1 MPKAKKSSKYQKKMV
16 DGKENPKY
24 VDLLDEDK
32 SISGQKFCCVS
43 FLSPEKIVKQKELF
57 FFDEFLKQ
65 WDINKSMDK
74 FIQFMNFVAF
84 KHNLVF
90 DDIMS
95 DFKEFVNDEKEI
107 IYKSSMYDD
116 FKTYLDNNEEKML
129 EKFNKIHGF
138 QPSTRGVKI
147 RGSFPSMEEA
157 ELRCKIL
164 RELDPNHDVYVGP
177 IGMWMPWDPD
187 AYKTGRVEHM
197 EDELNQLMHEKTV
210 NENSAKNEFE
220 KHVKETKQSAIEEN
234 KKNAEKYGTKITQTI
249 DEQGNLVNVNNLNT
263 QETELTKNGEV
274 SVSDI
279 QKELFEGDNVV
290 MNLSDGGLSEIRSK
304 MKVSMQE
311 KESVEEDIVIVET
324 ESKVKEESVVEPVAE
339 LKEEPNV
346 ELKIEVQEET
356 IVEPQVEPESE
367 TKDEVQVESQEEP
380 NVESQE
386 ESNVESQS
394 DVNNSKSSNKKKKK
408 KKNKKK

>member
-32 SISGQKFCCVS
+32 PISGQKFCCVS

-74 FIQFMNFVAF
+74 FIQFMNFVAY

-90 DDIMS
+90 DEIMS

-116 FKTYLDNNEEKML
+116 FKTYLDTNEEKML
-129 EKFNKIHGF
+129 EKFNKLNGF

-164 RELDPNHDVYVGP
+164 REMDPNHDVYVGP

-210 NENSAKNEFE
+210 NETSAKNEFE
-220 KHVKETKQSAIEEN
+220 KHVKETKQKAIEEN
-234 KKNAEKYGTKITQTI
+234 KKNAEKDGTQVTQTI

-263 QETELTKNGEV
+263 QETELSKNDEV

-290 MNLSDGGLSEIRSK
+290 MNLSDGGLSEIRNK
-304 MKVSMQE
+304 MKESMQE
-311 KESVEEDIVIVET
+311 KETVEEDIVIIET
-324 ESKVKEESVVEPVAE
+324 ESDVK
-339 LKEEPNV
+339 
-346 ELKIEVQEET
+346 EET
-356 IVEPQVEPESE
+356 IVEAQVEVKEETIVEVKEEPVIEAQVEVKEEPVVESQ
-367 TKDEVQVESQEEP
+367 DEVQDEP
-380 NVESQE
+380 QIETNDEMVNKPST
-386 ESNVESQS
+386 SN
-394 DVNNSKSSNKKKKK
+394 NKKKKK
-408 KKNKKK
+408 KKNKKN

>member
-32 SISGQKFCCVS
+32 PISGQKFCCVS

-74 FIQFMNFVAF
+74 FIQFMNFVAY

-90 DDIMS
+90 DEIMS

-129 EKFNKIHGF
+129 EKFNKLHGF

-164 RELDPNHDVYVGP
+164 REMDPNHDVYVGP

-210 NENSAKNEFE
+210 NETSAKNEFE
-220 KHVKETKQSAIEEN
+220 KHVKETKQKAIEEN
-234 KKNAEKYGTKITQTI
+234 KKNAEKYGTQVTQTI

-263 QETELTKNGEV
+263 QETELSKNNEV

-290 MNLSDGGLSEIRSK
+290 MNLSDGGLSEIRNK
-304 MKVSMQE
+304 MKESMQE
-311 KESVEEDIVIVET
+311 KESVEEDVVIVEPQP
-324 ESKVKEESVVEPVAE
+324 EV
-339 LKEEPNV
+339 KEEPNV
-346 ELKIEVQEET
+346 ELKVDVKEELNVELKVDVKEEPN
-356 IVEPQVEPESE
+356 VEPQVE
-367 TKDEVQVESQEEP
+367 VQEEP
-380 NVESQE
+380 QIETNDEMVNKPST
-386 ESNVESQS
+386 SN
-394 DVNNSKSSNKKKKK
+394 NKKKKK

>member
-1 MPKAKKSSKYQKKMV
+1 MPKANKSSKYQKKMV
-16 DGKENPKY
+16 NGKENPKY

-32 SISGQKFCCVS
+32 PISGQKFCCVS
-43 FLSPEKIVKQKELF
+43 FLSPEKILKQKELF

-74 FIQFMNFVAF
+74 FIQFMNFVAY

-95 DFKEFVNDEKEI
+95 DFKEFVNDEKEL

-129 EKFNKIHGF
+129 EKFNKLHGF

-164 RELDPNHDVYVGP
+164 REMDPNHDVYVGP

-210 NENSAKNEFE
+210 NETSAKNEFE
-220 KHVKETKQSAIEEN
+220 KHVKETKQKAIEEN
-234 KKNAEKYGTKITQTI
+234 KKNAEKYGTQVTQTI

-263 QETELTKNGEV
+263 QETELSKNDEI

-290 MNLSDGGLSEIRSK
+290 MNLTDGGLSEIRNK
-304 MKVSMQE
+304 MKESMQE
-311 KESVEEDIVIVET
+311 KETVEEDIVIIET
-324 ESKVKEESVVEPVAE
+324 ESDVKEEVQVETQVE
-339 LKEEPNV
+339 VKEEPV
-346 ELKIEVQEET
+346 IEAQAEVQEE
-356 IVEPQVEPESE
+356 VQVETQVEVKEEPLVESE
-367 TKDEVQVESQEEP
+367 DEVQEEP
-380 NVESQE
+380 QNETNDEMVNKPST
-386 ESNVESQS
+386 SN
-394 DVNNSKSSNKKKKK
+394 NKKKKK

>member
-1 MPKAKKSSKYQKKMV
+1 MPKAKKSSKYQKKIV
-16 DGKENPKY
+16 NGKENSKY

-32 SISGQKFCCVS
+32 SISGQKFSCIS

-74 FIQFMNFVAF
+74 FVQFINFVAY
-84 KHNLVF
+84 KQNLVF
-90 DDIMS
+90 DDIMT

-116 FKTYLDNNEEKML
+116 YKTYLDNNEDKML
-129 EKFNKIHGF
+129 EKFNKTHGF

-147 RGSFPSMEEA
+147 RGSFPSIEEA

-177 IGMWMPWDPD
+177 VGVWMPWDPD

-197 EDELNQLMHEKTV
+197 EDELNQLMHEKNL

-220 KHVKETKQSAIEEN
+220 KHVKETKQKAIEEN
-234 KKNAEKYGTKITQTI
+234 KKNAEKYGTQVTQTI
-249 DEQGNLVNVNNLNT
+249 DEQGNLINVNNLNT
-263 QETELTKNGEV
+263 QETELTKNDEV

-279 QKELFEGDNVV
+279 QNELFEGDNIV
-290 MNLSDGGLSEIRSK
+290 MNVSDGGLSNIRSK
-304 MKVSMQE
+304 MKESMQE
-311 KESVEEDIVIVET
+311 NMSVDIVET
-324 ESKVKEESVVEPVAE
+324 ESETV
-339 LKEEPNV
+339 LKD
-346 ELKIEVQEET
+346 KDIE
-356 IVEPQVEPESE
+356 
-367 TKDEVQVESQEEP
+367 
-380 NVESQE
+380 
-386 ESNVESQS
+386 
-394 DVNNSKSSNKKKKK
+394 
-408 KKNKKK
+408 

>member
-32 SISGQKFCCVS
+32 PISGQKFCCVS

-74 FIQFMNFVAF
+74 FVQFMNFVAY

-90 DDIMS
+90 DEIMS

-129 EKFNKIHGF
+129 EKFNKLHGF

-164 RELDPNHDVYVGP
+164 REMDPNHDVYVGP
-177 IGMWMPWDPD
+177 VGMWMPWDPD

-210 NENSAKNEFE
+210 NETSAKNEFE
-220 KHVKETKQSAIEEN
+220 KHVKETKKKAIEEN
-234 KKNAEKYGTKITQTI
+234 KKNAEKYGTKVTQTI

-263 QETELTKNGEV
+263 QEANLSKNDEV

-290 MNLSDGGLSEIRSK
+290 MNLSDGGLKEIRNK
-304 MKVSMQE
+304 MKESMRE
-311 KESVEEDIVIVET
+311 KELIEEDVVIVET
-324 ESKVKEESVVEPVAE
+324 QP
-339 LKEEPNV
+339 
-346 ELKIEVQEET
+346 EVQEET
-356 IVEPQVEPESE
+356 NVELKVEVQEEPQVEA
-367 TKDEVQVESQEEP
+367 VVESQPEVQEEVQEEP
-380 NVESQE
+380 VVESQPEVQE
-386 ESNVESQS
+386 EA
-394 DVNNSKSSNKKKKK
+394 VNNSSTNNNKKKKK

>member
-16 DGKENPKY
+16 NGKENPKY

-32 SISGQKFCCVS
+32 PISGQKFCCVS
-43 FLSPEKIVKQKELF
+43 FLSPEKIIKQKELF

-74 FIQFMNFVAF
+74 FIQFMNFVAY

-90 DDIMS
+90 DNIMS
-95 DFKEFVNDEKEI
+95 DFKEFVNDEKEL

-129 EKFNKIHGF
+129 EKFNKLHGF

-164 RELDPNHDVYVGP
+164 REMDPNHDVYVGP

-187 AYKTGRVEHM
+187 AYKTGRVDHM

-210 NENSAKNEFE
+210 NETSAKNEFD
-220 KHVKETKQSAIEEN
+220 KHVKETKQKAIEEN
-234 KKNAEKYGTKITQTI
+234 KKNAEKYGTQVTQTI

-263 QETELTKNGEV
+263 QEAELTKNDEV

-290 MNLSDGGLSEIRSK
+290 MNLSDGGLSEIRNK
-304 MKVSMQE
+304 MKKTMQE
-311 KESVEEDIVIVET
+311 KYTIEEDIVIVET
-324 ESKVKEESVVEPVAE
+324 ESKVQ
-339 LKEEPNV
+339 EEPND
-346 ELKIEVQEET
+346 ELKVEVQKET
-356 IVEPQVEPESE
+356 IVEPHVEV
-367 TKDEVQVESQEEP
+367 KDEHIVDEQE
-380 NVESQE
+380 
-386 ESNVESQS
+386 
-394 DVNNSKSSNKKKKK
+394 DVNHSKTSNKKKKK
-408 KKNKKK
+408 NKNKKK

>member
-32 SISGQKFCCVS
+32 PISGQKFCCVS

-74 FIQFMNFVAF
+74 FVQFMNFVAY

-90 DDIMS
+90 DEIMS

-129 EKFNKIHGF
+129 EKFNKLHGF

-164 RELDPNHDVYVGP
+164 REMDPNHDVYVGP
-177 IGMWMPWDPD
+177 IGVWMPWDPD

-197 EDELNQLMHEKTV
+197 EDELNKLMHEKTV
-210 NENSAKNEFE
+210 NETSAKNEFE
-220 KHVKETKQSAIEEN
+220 KHVKETKQKAIEEN
-234 KKNAEKYGTKITQTI
+234 KKNAEKYGTQVTQTI

-263 QETELTKNGEV
+263 QETELSKNDEV

-290 MNLSDGGLSEIRSK
+290 MNLSDGGLSEIRNK
-304 MKVSMQE
+304 MKESMQE
-311 KESVEEDIVIVET
+311 KEPIEEDVVIVEAQP
-324 ESKVKEESVVEPVAE
+324 EVKEEPV
-339 LKEEPNV
+339 V
-346 ELKIEVQEET
+346 ELKVDVKEET
-356 IVEPQVEPESE
+356 IVEPQTEVQDEVKEEPQDEVKDEPVVEP
-367 TKDEVQVESQEEP
+367 QVEVKEE
-380 NVESQE
+380 V
-386 ESNVESQS
+386 
-394 DVNNSKSSNKKKKK
+394 VNKPSTNNNKKKK
-408 KKNKKK
+408 KKNKKKK

>member
-32 SISGQKFCCVS
+32 PISGQKFCCVS

-74 FIQFMNFVAF
+74 FVQFMNFVAY

-90 DDIMS
+90 DEIMS

-129 EKFNKIHGF
+129 EKFNKLHGF

-164 RELDPNHDVYVGP
+164 REMDPNHDVYVGP
-177 IGMWMPWDPD
+177 VGMWMPWDPD

-197 EDELNQLMHEKTV
+197 EDELNQLMHEKTA
-210 NENSAKNEFE
+210 NETSAKNEFE
-220 KHVKETKQSAIEEN
+220 KHVKETKQKAIEEN
-234 KKNAEKYGTKITQTI
+234 KKNAEKYGTKVTQTI

-263 QETELTKNGEV
+263 QEAKLSKNDEV

-290 MNLSDGGLSEIRSK
+290 MNLSDGGLKEIRNK
-304 MKVSMQE
+304 MKESMRE
-311 KESVEEDIVIVET
+311 KELIEEDVVIVET
-324 ESKVKEESVVEPVAE
+324 QP
-339 LKEEPNV
+339 
-346 ELKIEVQEET
+346 EVQEET
-356 IVEPQVEPESE
+356 NVELKVEVQEEPQVEA
-367 TKDEVQVESQEEP
+367 VVESQPEVQEEVQEEP
-380 NVESQE
+380 VVESQPEVQE
-386 ESNVESQS
+386 EA
-394 DVNNSKSSNKKKKK
+394 VNNSSTNNNKKKKK

>member
-16 DGKENPKY
+16 DGKKNPKY

-32 SISGQKFCCVS
+32 PISGQKFCCVS

-74 FIQFMNFVAF
+74 FIQFMNFVAY
-84 KHNLVF
+84 KHNIVF
-90 DDIMS
+90 DEIMS

-116 FKTYLDNNEEKML
+116 FKTYLDTNEEKML
-129 EKFNKIHGF
+129 EKFNKLNGF

-164 RELDPNHDVYVGP
+164 REMDPNHDVYVGP

-210 NENSAKNEFE
+210 NETSAKNEFE
-220 KHVKETKQSAIEEN
+220 KHVKETKQKAIEEN
-234 KKNAEKYGTKITQTI
+234 KKNAEKYGTQVTQTI

-263 QETELTKNGEV
+263 QETELTKNDEV

-290 MNLSDGGLSEIRSK
+290 MNLSDGGLSEIRNK
-304 MKVSMQE
+304 MKESMQE
-311 KESVEEDIVIVET
+311 KESVEEDIVIIET
-324 ESKVKEESVVEPVAE
+324 ESQIKEEHV
-339 LKEEPNV
+339 
-346 ELKIEVQEET
+346 
-356 IVEPQVEPESE
+356 VEPQVEVQEEPNIELKVE
-367 TKDEVQVESQEEP
+367 VQEVVQEEVQVETQDEVKEEHV
-380 NVESQE
+380 VEPHVE
-386 ESNVESQS
+386 VHDES
-394 DVNNSKSSNKKKKK
+394 VNKPSTNNNKKKK

>member
-32 SISGQKFCCVS
+32 PISGQKFCCVS

-74 FIQFMNFVAF
+74 FIQFMNFVAY

-90 DDIMS
+90 DEIMS

-116 FKTYLDNNEEKML
+116 FKTYLDTNEEKML
-129 EKFNKIHGF
+129 EKFNKLNGF

-164 RELDPNHDVYVGP
+164 REMDPNHDVYVGP

-210 NENSAKNEFE
+210 NETSAKNEFE
-220 KHVKETKQSAIEEN
+220 KHVKETKQKAIEEN
-234 KKNAEKYGTKITQTI
+234 KKNAEKYGTQVTQTI

-263 QETELTKNGEV
+263 QETELSKNDEV

-290 MNLSDGGLSEIRSK
+290 MNLSDGGLSEIRNK
-304 MKVSMQE
+304 MKESMQE
-311 KESVEEDIVIVET
+311 KETVEEDIVIIET
-324 ESKVKEESVVEPVAE
+324 ESDVK
-339 LKEEPNV
+339 
-346 ELKIEVQEET
+346 EET
-356 IVEPQVEPESE
+356 IVEAQVEVKEETIVEVKEEPVIEAQVEVKEEPVVESQ
-367 TKDEVQVESQEEP
+367 DEVQDEP
-380 NVESQE
+380 QIETNDEMVNKPST
-386 ESNVESQS
+386 SN
-394 DVNNSKSSNKKKKK
+394 NKKKKK
-408 KKNKKK
+408 KKNKKN

>member
-32 SISGQKFCCVS
+32 PISGQKFCCVS

-74 FIQFMNFVAF
+74 FIQFMNFIAY

-90 DDIMS
+90 DEIMS

-129 EKFNKIHGF
+129 EKFNKLHGF

-164 RELDPNHDVYVGP
+164 REMDPNHDVYVGP

-210 NENSAKNEFE
+210 NETSAKNEFE
-220 KHVKETKQSAIEEN
+220 KHVKETKQKAIEEN
-234 KKNAEKYGTKITQTI
+234 KKNAEKYGTQVTQTI

-263 QETELTKNGEV
+263 QETELSKNDEI

-290 MNLSDGGLSEIRSK
+290 MNLTDGGLSEIRNK
-304 MKVSMQE
+304 MKESMQE
-311 KESVEEDIVIVET
+311 KETVEEDIVIIET
-324 ESKVKEESVVEPVAE
+324 ESDVKEEVQVETQVE
-339 LKEEPNV
+339 VKEEPV
-346 ELKIEVQEET
+346 IEAQAEVQEE
-356 IVEPQVEPESE
+356 VQVETQVEVKEEPLVESE
-367 TKDEVQVESQEEP
+367 DEVQEEP
-380 NVESQE
+380 QNETNDEMVNKPST
-386 ESNVESQS
+386 SN
-394 DVNNSKSSNKKKKK
+394 NKKKKK

>member
-16 DGKENPKY
+16 DGKKNPKY

-32 SISGQKFCCVS
+32 PISGQKFCCVS

-74 FIQFMNFVAF
+74 FIQFMNFVAY
-84 KHNLVF
+84 KHNIVF
-90 DDIMS
+90 DEIMS

-116 FKTYLDNNEEKML
+116 FKTYLDTNEEKML
-129 EKFNKIHGF
+129 EKFNKLNGF

-147 RGSFPSMEEA
+147 RGSFPSIEEA

-164 RELDPNHDVYVGP
+164 REMDPNHDVYVGP

-210 NENSAKNEFE
+210 NETSAKNEFE
-220 KHVKETKQSAIEEN
+220 KHVKETKQKAIEEN
-234 KKNAEKYGTKITQTI
+234 KKNAEKYGTQVTQTI

-263 QETELTKNGEV
+263 QETELTKNDEV

-290 MNLSDGGLSEIRSK
+290 MNLSDGGLSEIRNK
-304 MKVSMQE
+304 MKESMQE
-311 KESVEEDIVIVET
+311 KESVEEDIVIIET
-324 ESKVKEESVVEPVAE
+324 ESQIKEEHV
-339 LKEEPNV
+339 
-346 ELKIEVQEET
+346 
-356 IVEPQVEPESE
+356 VEPQVEVQEEPNIELKVE
-367 TKDEVQVESQEEP
+367 VQEVVQEEVQVETQDEVKEEHV
-380 NVESQE
+380 VEPHVE
-386 ESNVESQS
+386 VHDES
-394 DVNNSKSSNKKKKK
+394 VNKPSTNNNKKKK

>member
-1 MPKAKKSSKYQKKMV
+1 MKSSKYQKKIV

-32 SISGQKFCCVS
+32 PISGQKFCCVS

-74 FIQFMNFVAF
+74 FVQFINFVAY
-84 KHNLVF
+84 KHNIVF
-90 DDIMS
+90 DEIMS

-129 EKFNKIHGF
+129 EKFNKLHGF

-164 RELDPNHDVYVGP
+164 REMDPNHDVYVGP
-177 IGMWMPWDPD
+177 VGMWMPWDPD

-210 NENSAKNEFE
+210 NEVSAKNEFE
-220 KHVKETKQSAIEEN
+220 KHVKETKQKAIEEN
-234 KKNAEKYGTKITQTI
+234 KKNAEKYGTKVTQTI

-263 QETELTKNGEV
+263 QENELSKYDEV

-290 MNLSDGGLSEIRSK
+290 MNLSDGGLKEIRNK
-304 MKVSMQE
+304 MKESMQE
-311 KESVEEDIVIVET
+311 KEFVEEDVVIVET
-324 ESKVKEESVVEPVAE
+324 QPEVKD
-339 LKEEPNV
+339 
-346 ELKIEVQEET
+346 EVQEEPKVEVQEEPKVEVKEEPKVEVQEEPKVEVQEEPV
-356 IVEPQVEPESE
+356 VEPQ
-367 TKDEVQVESQEEP
+367 TEVKEE
-380 NVESQE
+380 V
-386 ESNVESQS
+386 
-394 DVNNSKSSNKKKKK
+394 VNKPSTNNNKNKK
-408 KKNKKK
+408 KKNKKKK

>member
-1 MPKAKKSSKYQKKMV
+1 MPKAKKNTKYQKKIV

-32 SISGQKFCCVS
+32 PISGQKFCCVS

-65 WDINKSMDK
+65 WDINKSMEK
-74 FIQFMNFVAF
+74 FVQFMNFIAY
-84 KHNLVF
+84 KHHLVF
-90 DDIMS
+90 DEIMT

-116 FKTYLDNNEEKML
+116 YKTYIDNNEEKML
-129 EKFNKIHGF
+129 EKFNKLNGF

-164 RELDPNHDVYVGP
+164 REMDPNHDVYVGP
-177 IGMWMPWDPD
+177 VGMWMPWDPD

-197 EDELNQLMHEKTV
+197 EDELNQLMHEKTL
-210 NENSAKNEFE
+210 NETSAKNEFE
-220 KHVKETKQSAIEEN
+220 KHVKETKQKAIEEN
-234 KKNAEKYGTKITQTI
+234 KKNAEKYGTKVTQTI
-249 DEQGNLVNVNNLNT
+249 DEQGNLINVNNLNT
-263 QETELTKNGEV
+263 QENILSKNDEV

-290 MNLSDGGLSEIRSK
+290 MNLNDGGLSEIRNK
-304 MKVSMQE
+304 MKETMQKNE
-311 KESVEEDIVIVET
+311 PVEEDIVIVE
-324 ESKVKEESVVEPVAE
+324 EPNIELNVDAQEES
-339 LKEEPNV
+339 NV
-346 ELKIEVQEET
+346 ELNV
-356 IVEPQVEPESE
+356 
-367 TKDEVQVESQEEP
+367 DAQEEP
-380 NVESQE
+380 NVETQ
-386 ESNVESQS
+386 VET
-394 DVNNSKSSNKKKKK
+394 VNKHSTNNNNKKKKK